1 MRDPGPGMPISLHAA
16 RIARDHCLAPERV
29 DAPIHGGRYRSLFD
43 DLPALRV
50 DAEALH
56 ALGRPGG
63 PCHLGVDVSDDV
75 DARVAA
81 VWPLFGQYV
90 AHDITAD
97 RSPLADRAVIAELR
111 NARAPRTNLE
121 GLYGAGPA
129 RAPYLY
135 RADDQIGRDH

>member
-1 MRDPGPGMPISLHAA
+1 MPISLHAA

-63 PCHLGVDVSDDV
+63 PCDLGVDVSDDV
-75 DARVAA
+75 DSRVAA

-97 RSPLADRAVIAELR
+97 RSPLADRAVISWHRTPLMSAAER
-111 NARAPRTNLE
+111 RTHLP
-121 GLYGAGPA
+121 AG
-129 RAPYLY
+129 
-135 RADDQIGRDH
+135 G